1 MAIKSILLVF
11 LVVIAGCGKEIK
23 LSSNKLESYSNVT
36 QADPITVD
44 KNGTLIRKNISNP
57 TDRVLTGGQTL
68 NVSKYSSYQALTQ
81 INSRAEG
88 IQVAIR
94 YKGKVKGSEL
104 LLEIVE
110 FQ

>member
-1 MAIKSILLVF
+1 MAIKSILL
-11 LVVIAGCGKEIK
+11 LTLLTLISCGKEIK

-44 KNGTLIRKNISNP
+44 KTGTLIRRNISNP
-57 TDRVLTGGQTL
+57 EDKVMTGGKTL
-68 NVSKYSSYQALTQ
+68 TVSKYSSYQALTQ

-88 IQVAIR
+88 IQVDIR
-94 YKGKVKGSEL
+94 YKGKVKGSEVV
-104 LLEIVE
+104 LEILE